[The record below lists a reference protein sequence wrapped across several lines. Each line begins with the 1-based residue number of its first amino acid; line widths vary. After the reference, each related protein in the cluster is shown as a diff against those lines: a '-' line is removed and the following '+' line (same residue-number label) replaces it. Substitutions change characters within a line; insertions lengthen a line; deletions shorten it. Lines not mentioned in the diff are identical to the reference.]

1 MYLVE
6 TIRNELETI
15 ENEKGQNKY
24 SMKNSNQYLIKNPEY
39 NILKL
44 YNGSINGN
52 DVDLKE
58 DPAI

>member
-1 MYLVE
+1 
-6 TIRNELETI
+6 
-15 ENEKGQNKY
+15 
-24 SMKNSNQYLIKNPEY
+24 MKNSDQYLIKNPEY